1 MFPKLSIKIL
11 ETDNLTHL
19 RIKAGSSQRKS
30 EYERN
35 EEKKYSGEESGKQRE
50 MERKEEENVKLSL
63 Q

>member
-35 EEKKYSGEESGKQRE
+35 EEKNIVGRRVENRGKWRE
-50 MERKEEENVKLSL
+50 KRKKT
-63 Q
+63 